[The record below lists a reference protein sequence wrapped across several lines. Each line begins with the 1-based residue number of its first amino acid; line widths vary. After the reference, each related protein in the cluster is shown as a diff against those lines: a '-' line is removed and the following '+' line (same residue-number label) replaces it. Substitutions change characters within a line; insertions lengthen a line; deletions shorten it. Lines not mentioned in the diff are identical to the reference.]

1 MITPE
6 EILKKRESIK
16 KTNLEA
22 AQAKEKAE
30 SDAMLKFV
38 NEELNAVAAR
48 EVEKIG
54 VQIGCEF
61 AKNPMKIRV
70 LHQYNGKYPVL
81 VGEEI
86 RRRLIDLGYRVGGE
100 FDNGYTTQ
108 HDGDGI
114 PHRQQTG
121 ECRYFLQV
129 EI

>member
-1 MITPE
+1 MITPK
-6 EILKKRESIK
+6 EILEKRESIIK
-16 KTNLEA
+16 SNLEA

-30 SDAMLKFV
+30 KDAMLKFV
-38 NEELNAVAAR
+38 NEELSAVANYQI
-48 EVEKIG
+48 EKISI
-54 VQIGCEF
+54 QIEHEF

-114 PHRQQTG
+114 PHRERTG
-121 ECRYFLQV
+121 ECRYLLQV